1 MRSLWPGQIL
11 SEFGSIGLLASKI
24 FTQALASPWSSFA
37 ILDSVS
43 PDFFL
48 ELRIAGAA
56 WL

>member
-43 PDFFL
+43 TDFFP

-56 WL
+56 